1 MGTRMTENSLHVTV
15 PRNRTGSDV
24 HKTVRQLVK
33 QVGEGAI
40 SPSLPNAQLETREVL
55 LEEEVDGVRYL
66 LVRSHAKPPSAQ
78 TLLSPRE
85 QEIAR
90 MVAKGHPNKVIAAV
104 LDISPWT
111 VSTHL
116 RRIFA
121 KLNVGSRAAMVA
133 HLLEDGGMNGPSAA
147 LNSADLAALRHRKV

>member
-1 MGTRMTENSLHVTV
+1 MTENSLHVTV

-66 LVRSHAKPPSAQ
+66 LVRSHAKSPPPQ
-78 TLLSPRE
+78 TPLSPRE